1 MQDRSQRGTRRGG
14 TARRREPR
22 VWVTIEEA
30 PGPGLELAVDRSRPG
45 PVLTGSRGVGTF
57 LGFDRGAVHETD
69 SGDGTPLAAVVAL
82 PSSAS
87 AGCWLEAQV
96 CGVMTD
102 GASRAVL
109 VTSLPGHPVPV
120 APIIRVAARMPDG
133 ELLGVAEAVAVV
145 RRANERF
152 RRRRAA
158 GRGPMRPAWL
168 PIDLETREMTGAS
181 IASSAERG
189 LSHLPP
195 RFVRGLTGLL
205 DTDERILASVE
216 RPPDTSGGILAWRRP
231 RDRRAALLVLTDRQ
245 VLWLVDHA
253 PPSRYLL
260 DWGVDAELLPLER
273 LVDLR
278 IRFDERRSSGT
289 GLGLR
294 TDAGETMFALP
305 SDLEPE
311 ARAFALLLAR
321 FLPGEGQNVVRRR
334 YPIEP
339 LPFDPEPAS
348 RFRQGEEAAR
358 RVAALGALGSA
369 EPLAA
374 FYAPRRE
381 RVKQSIA
388 VVLTPHELLTE
399 SGGRVVQLPLPAL
412 RLMGVALSPLV
423 GRVELHG
430 GGSPLRFTYP
440 SPLSEAATVFIRACR
455 RAWANAAS
463 TSAADN
469 DAATP
474 GP

>member
-1 MQDRSQRGTRRGG
+1 M
-14 TARRREPR
+14 APR
-22 VWVTIEEA
+22 
-30 PGPGLELAVDRSRPG
+30 
-45 PVLTGSRGVGTF
+45 
-57 LGFDRGAVHETD
+57 
-69 SGDGTPLAAVVAL
+69 
-82 PSSAS
+82 
-87 AGCWLEAQV
+87 
-96 CGVMTD
+96 
-102 GASRAVL
+102 RAVL
-109 VTSLPGHPVPV
+109 VTALPGHPVPV
-120 APIIRVAARMPDG
+120 EPIIRVAARMPDG
-133 ELLGVAEAVAVV
+133 ELRGVDEAMRVV

-195 RFVRGLTGLL
+195 RFVRGLAGLL
-205 DTDERILASVE
+205 DADERILASIE

-245 VLWLVDHA
+245 VLWLVDHV
-253 PPSRYLL
+253 PPGRYLL

-278 IRFDERRSSGT
+278 IRFDERRTAET

-294 TDAGETMFALP
+294 TDAGETIFALP

-321 FLPGEGQNVVRRR
+321 FLPGEAESVVRRR
-334 YPIEP
+334 YPVEP

-348 RFRQGEEAAR
+348 RYRQGEEAAR

-381 RVKQSIA
+381 RVKRSVA
-388 VVLTPHELLTE
+388 LVLTAHELLADFDE
-399 SGGRVVQLPLPAL
+399 EVVAVPLSAL
-412 RLMGVALSPLV
+412 RLVGVALSPLV
-423 GRVELHG
+423 GRVEFHG
-430 GGSPLRFTYP
+430 GGRPLRFTYP
-440 SPLSEAATVFIRACR
+440 SPLSEAAAAFVRTCR
-455 RAWANAAS
+455 RAWANAAVS
-463 TSAADN
+463 PGE
-469 DAATP
+469 DATGATARS
-474 GP
+474 